1 MEKWYLLYCKRG
13 QLDRAI
19 EHLTRQHVT
28 CMTPMTEMEKVVR
41 GKRTVI
47 TEALF
52 PNYLFVKFDH
62 EQIHTTTIQ
71 STRGVSHFIRFGA
84 LPAEVPEEIIELI
97 QQTPVSHTQSPD
109 LPSQGDSVVITEGI
123 FAGVKAIFNE
133 PNGESRSI
141 LLLNILNTTVAKVI
155 DNTQFRKESE

>member
-13 QLDRAI
+13 QLDRAV
-19 EHLTRQHVT
+19 EHLTRQDVT

-84 LPAEVPEEIIELI
+84 LPAEVPEEIIDLI
-97 QQTPVSHTQSPD
+97 QQTPISHTQSPD

>member
-13 QLDRAI
+13 QLDRAV

-97 QQTPVSHTQSPD
+97 QQTPVSHTQSPG

>member
-13 QLDRAI
+13 QLDRAV

-97 QQTPVSHTQSPD
+97 QQTPVGHTQSPD

>member
-13 QLDRAI
+13 QLDRAV

-28 CMTPMTEMEKVVR
+28 CMTPMTEMEKVIR
-41 GKRTVI
+41 GKRTVV

-71 STRGVSHFIRFGA
+71 STRGVSHFIRFGT
-84 LPAEVPEEIIELI
+84 LPAEVPDEIIELI
-97 QQTPVSHTQSPD
+97 QQTPISHTQSPD

-155 DNTQFRKESE
+155 DNTQFRKASE